1 MSDQPVTI
9 ADDPRL
15 AAYASLVVRTAL
27 ALRDGDDLL
36 IHARPEHHPLVAA
49 LADEAYRAGT
59 RYVHVLYT
67 DPDVRRA
74 LVAAGPDASL
84 GYTPP
89 WLTAAMEQA
98 VEGGFAAIAIGDG
111 GTSAAFRGLD
121 PARVAQAR
129 TRDFER
135 QWIRGVLERHLAWTA
150 IAYPTPRW
158 AEEVFGE
165 PDVARLWDALAHA
178 LRLDEPDPAG
188 AWERRWDELEARAA
202 ELTARGFDALRYR
215 GPGTDLEVGLIE
227 GSRWIAARGRTRSG
241 RVHAANVPTE
251 EAFTSPHRDRA
262 EGVVRSPIPLDLRG
276 ALVEDLEL
284 EFKGGEIVEVR
295 ARSGV
300 DAVRAEIATDEG
312 ARRLGELALVDGSS
326 RVGDA
331 GIVFRHTLLDENAA
345 SHIAFGAG
353 LPWVLGDAAPEE
365 RAERGLNVSASH
377 IDFMVGSP
385 ELEIDG
391 VEHGG
396 AVVPLL
402 RGGDWQL

>member
-1 MSDQPVTI
+1 MSAHPAAI
-9 ADDPRL
+9 EDDPRL
-15 AAYASLVVRTAL
+15 GAYAALVVRTAL
-27 ALRDGDDLL
+27 RLGTGDDL
-36 IHARPEHHPLVAA
+36 IVVARPEHHPLVGA
-49 LADEAYRAGT
+49 LAEEAYRAGV
-59 RYVHVLYT
+59 RYVHALYT
-67 DPDVRRA
+67 DPDVRHA
-74 LVAAGPDASL
+74 LVAAGPDDSL

-89 WLTAAMEQA
+89 WLAAAMEQA
-98 VEGGFAAIAIGDG
+98 VEGGFAAISIGDG
-111 GTSAAFRGLD
+111 GTGAIFRDLD
-121 PARVAQAR
+121 PGRVAQAR

-135 QWIRGVLERHLAWTA
+135 QWLIGVLDRRLAWTA
-150 IAYPTPRW
+150 IAYPTARW
-158 AEEVFGE
+158 ATEVFGE
-165 PDVARLWDALAHA
+165 PDVARLWDALAHT
-178 LRLDEPDPAG
+178 LRLDEADPA
-188 AWERRWDELEARAA
+188 ASWEQRWDELEARAD

-227 GSRWIAARGRTRSG
+227 GARWIAARGRTRDG

-262 EGVVRSPIPLDLRG
+262 EGVVRSSLPLDLRG

-295 ARSGV
+295 ARTGA
-300 DAVRAEIATDEG
+300 DAVRAEIATDDG

-353 LPWVLGDAAPEE
+353 LPWVLGDASAEE
-365 RAERGLNVSASH
+365 QAARGLNVSASH

-391 VEHGG
+391 VERGG
-396 AVVPLL
+396 GVVPLL
-402 RGGDWQL
+402 RGGAWQL